1 MRSNSTKDMTTGRP
15 LALITRFM
23 IPLLLGNLFQQTY
36 NIIDAII
43 VGRMLGA
50 EALSSV
56 GVSSSVQL
64 LVLQFCIGSCAGFA
78 IPVAQQFGAG
88 NHKSMRHYIY
98 HSVLLAIG
106 MAFSM
111 TLFTTLLCHKILDL
125 LHTPGNIYDDAYRY
139 LFIIFLGIPFT
150 ILYNMLSALLRA
162 VGNSK
167 MPFVFLA
174 VSTILNV
181 FLDFFCI
188 AVLKWG
194 VAGAAVA
201 TIASQAL
208 SGFACL
214 IYILKRARILIPEKK
229 ERTYDGDI
237 AGKLLGVGLPMGIQY
252 SFVAIGIMVM
262 QTYNNTLGS
271 DYVAGFTAAT
281 KIKQFLLC
289 PYDAFGT
296 ALATFVSQNYG
307 AGRID
312 RVKKGFADSF
322 ALFLGYGFAAGCVM
336 IFQGRPL
343 SSLFLENADAVI
355 LDAAAQYLRAM
366 GYLFWILAILNICRF
381 TTQAL
386 GFSGRAVFS
395 GVTEMVARVLVS
407 MTFVPRFGYTAVC
420 WTDQCAWVTATIYI
434 TIVCLLLLRKID
446 RKPKIF

>member
-1 MRSNSTKDMTTGRP
+1 MSIWDCRSNSQG
-15 LALITRFM
+15 ALVKSAAEKPAI
-23 IPLLLGNLFQQTY
+23 LLMRY
-36 NIIDAII
+36 NII
-43 VGRMLGA
+43 
-50 EALSSV
+50 
-56 GVSSSVQL
+56 
-64 LVLQFCIGSCAGFA
+64 
-78 IPVAQQFGAG
+78 
-88 NHKSMRHYIY
+88 YY
-98 HSVLLAIG
+98 SVLLAIG

-214 IYILKRARILIPEKK
+214 IYILKRARILI
-229 ERTYDGDI
+229 
-237 AGKLLGVGLPMGIQY
+237 
-252 SFVAIGIMVM
+252 
-262 QTYNNTLGS
+262 
-271 DYVAGFTAAT
+271 
-281 KIKQFLLC
+281 IKQFLLC

-322 ALFLGYGFAAGCVM
+322 ALFLGYGLAAGCVM

-434 TIVCLLLLRKID
+434 TTVCLLLLRKID